1 MKWKKKKGCLFLG
14 SLILSAVLMSG
25 CSGQD
30 PETKQLRALC
40 EELFSFPGGSA
51 DQVMAAAQM
60 ILRERIQTRKSSRA
74 A

>member
-14 SLILSAVLMSG
+14 SLILSAVLMAG

-51 DQVMAAAQM
+51 DQVMAAAQDD
-60 ILRERIQTRKSSRA
+60 SSGTDTDTE
-74 A
+74 